1 MERADDDDENDGG
14 MMDNG
19 GAMSSMLLSFSGMD
33 SASGGPNLIDSAHF
47 EPDVFVKELLTTL
60 PLEGLIAKD
69 NSMVHEIRA
78 LDGDMQM
85 LVYENYNKFISATE
99 TIKRMK
105 NNVDAMDDD
114 MEDVRIK
121 MEKIAKTSRRLDGNL
136 ADNRSKVDKLVRVR
150 RLLSRLEFLS
160 ELPEKLAEMI
170 SKEHYKEAVQLY
182 SKTIKVLTS
191 HSHVLSF
198 KNIKER
204 TERMM
209 QDLRGRV
216 MDLLDD
222 PALEAVKLTQHVTV
236 LRLMEAPRD
245 KVVEKLLAAH
255 RHRTT
260 RMTKQ
265 YQQQLSMVMV
275 NTVAS
280 DTTVVGN
287 HDLAGSVSS
296 ARKFHQSLMV
306 GLIEACKGI
315 AELFTDVVSDNRE
328 RSSSSV
334 GGNDMTMATVVRRNM
349 SDADDGM
356 STSTAAGGAAGG
368 GGGGMTRHHQSLT
381 ESMVSDAY
389 HQLQSC
395 LTNLMQEY
403 TKCLVNSF
411 QLFFERFDAHILACE
426 MLEKDKEGEREQPT
440 LSRSAQL
447 RTYELEEE
455 HQGWMMLARQ
465 AILDCQY
472 LDKAAIECAPVL
484 LGGNVGTISVP
495 IRAAHASTFATS
507 ILTVLEAHNEASF
520 RRRIFGLLTMLT
532 KQAAL
537 GLAPVCQMIP
547 HSATPTTPRKG
558 DHAAFPDPYMVTHTS
573 QYITTVSEFH
583 SSTHIHIY
591 FSYHILT
598 LYTKGTNGRTTTKCS
613 SENTIRHDER
623 SICIVFCRYMF

>member
-1 MERADDDDENDGG
+1 MSGRTNDEDDDNDGT
-14 MMDNG
+14 MDN
-19 GAMSSMLLSFSGMD
+19 GAMSSMLLSFYGMD
-33 SASGGPNLIDSAHF
+33 SSASGGLNLIDSAHF

-265 YQQQLSMVMV
+265 YQQQLSTVTV
-275 NTVAS
+275 NNVSS

-287 HDLAGSVSS
+287 HDLAGSVTS

-315 AELFTDVVSDNRE
+315 AELFTDIVGDNRE

-334 GGNDMTMATVVRRNM
+334 GGNDMTMATVVRRNL
-349 SDADDGM
+349 SDTDDGINNG
-356 STSTAAGGAAGG
+356 TGTK
-368 GGGGMTRHHQSLT
+368 HHQTLT
-381 ESMVSDAY
+381 ETMVSDAY

-411 QLFFERFDAHILACE
+411 QLFFERFDAHVLACE
-426 MLEKDKEGEREQPT
+426 KLEKDKENEHEQPT

-472 LDKAAIECAPVL
+472 LDKAAMECAPIL
-484 LGGNVGTISVP
+484 NSSNMGTGTIPVP

-507 ILTVLEAHNEASF
+507 ILLVLEAHNEASF

-532 KQAAL
+532 KHAAM
-537 GLAPVCQMIP
+537 GLAPVCQMIS
-547 HSATPTTPRKG
+547 HSITPTTPRKG
-558 DHAAFPDPYMVTHTS
+558 DHNAFPDPYMVAIVPH
-573 QYITTVSEFH
+573 IFPIFAVSFF
-583 SSTHIHIY
+583 Y
-591 FSYHILT
+591 L
-598 LYTKGTNGRTTTKCS
+598 
-613 SENTIRHDER
+613 
-623 SICIVFCRYMF
+623 VP